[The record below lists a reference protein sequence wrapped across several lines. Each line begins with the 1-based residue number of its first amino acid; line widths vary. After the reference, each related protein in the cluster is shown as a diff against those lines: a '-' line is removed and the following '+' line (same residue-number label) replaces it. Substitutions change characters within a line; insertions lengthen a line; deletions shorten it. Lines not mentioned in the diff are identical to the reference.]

1 MKKMKYN
8 KALEELEQ
16 IVAEIENEEISIDD
30 LSVKV
35 ERASKL
41 IQVCKDTLSKTEK
54 EVENILS
61 SLNEVE

>member
-16 IVAEIENEEISIDD
+16 IVAEIENEEISVDD
-30 LSVKV
+30 LAEKV

-54 EVENILS
+54 DVETILS
-61 SLNEVE
+61 GLKDDE